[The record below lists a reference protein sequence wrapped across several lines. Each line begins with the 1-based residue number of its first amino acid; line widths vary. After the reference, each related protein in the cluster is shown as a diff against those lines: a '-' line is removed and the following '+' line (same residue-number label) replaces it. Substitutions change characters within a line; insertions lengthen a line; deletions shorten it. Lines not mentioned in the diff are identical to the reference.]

1 MAINQYSYA
10 ATVGAR
16 VALNAI
22 KDKAVID
29 RRLRP
34 GVALGS
40 YFMRPKSSHVS
51 PQACMAAAGIT
62 THIL

>member
-10 ATVGAR
+10 ATVDAR

-34 GVALGS
+34 
-40 YFMRPKSSHVS
+40 R
-51 PQACMAAAGIT
+51 CCAGK
-62 THIL
+62 LLYAPEK